1 MRVLIKSAR
10 HKPSNSHQEKSF
22 VMERKRILVFFIFMG
37 LFSLS
42 YWIGSLWDVP
52 LEDAEAFDEEFQELI
67 KDIDGIGIFLH
78 NSLIGLT
85 MFIPGFGIAWG
96 FFTSWQTGYAFAA
109 LTVLHPFL
117 NDLPGG
123 SLALLYFS
131 PFGAM
136 ELTAYSLG
144 MSRSFLLVHKLIKK
158 ISIKPDAKIVVI
170 EVGIAAGLLLAGGIL
185 EAYMIEITDVG
196 DFEFGQ

>member
-10 HKPSNSHQEKSF
+10 HKPSNSHAGKNF
-22 VMERKRILVFFIFMG
+22 PLERKRILVFFIFMG

-42 YWIGSLWDVP
+42 YWIGSMWDVP
-52 LEDAEAFDEEFQELI
+52 LEDAEAFNEEFQELI

-109 LTVLHPFL
+109 LAVMYPFL

-123 SLALLYFS
+123 ALALLYFS

-158 ISIKPDAKIVVI
+158 ISIKPDAKIVAI

-185 EAYMIEITDVG
+185 EAYMIEVAELEGTA
-196 DFEFGQ
+196 FG

>member
-42 YWIGSLWDVP
+42 YWIGSIFTVE
-52 LEDAEAFDEEFQELI
+52 LEEAEAFLEEFEELI
-67 KDIDGIGIFLH
+67 EDIDGIGIFLH
-78 NSLIGLT
+78 NSMIGLP

-109 LTVLHPFL
+109 LATTIPILREIP
-117 NDLPGG
+117 
-123 SLALLYFS
+123 SLALLYLS
-131 PFGAM
+131 PFGIM
-136 ELTAYSLG
+136 ELTAYSIG
-144 MSRSFLLVHKLIKK
+144 MSRSFLLIHKIIKK
-158 ISIKPDAKIVVI
+158 ISIKQDAKIVGI
-170 EVGIAAGLLLAGGIL
+170 EIAIVAGLLLAGGIL
-185 EAYMIEITDVG
+185 EAYMIEITDV
-196 DFEFGQ
+196 DIFESGQ

>member
-42 YWIGSLWDVP
+42 YWIGSIFPVE
-52 LEDAEAFDEEFQELI
+52 LEEAEAFLEEFEELI
-67 KDIDGIGIFLH
+67 EDIDGIGIFLH
-78 NSLIGLT
+78 NSMIGLP

-109 LTVLHPFL
+109 LATTIPILREIP
-117 NDLPGG
+117 
-123 SLALLYFS
+123 SLALLYLS
-131 PFGAM
+131 PFGIM
-136 ELTAYSLG
+136 ELTAYSIG
-144 MSRSFLLVHKLIKK
+144 MSRSFLLIHKIIKK
-158 ISIKPDAKIVVI
+158 ISIKQDAKIVGI
-170 EVGIAAGLLLAGGIL
+170 EIAIVAGLLLAGGIL
-185 EAYMIEITDVG
+185 EAYMIEITDV
-196 DFEFGQ
+196 DIFESGQ

>member
-42 YWIGSLWDVP
+42 YWIGSIFTVE
-52 LEDAEAFDEEFQELI
+52 LEEAEAFLEEFEELI
-67 KDIDGIGIFLH
+67 EDIDGIGIFLH
-78 NSLIGLT
+78 NSMIGLP

-109 LTVLHPFL
+109 LAVLYPFL

-123 SLALLYFS
+123 SLALLYLS
-131 PFGAM
+131 PFGIM
-136 ELTAYSLG
+136 ELTAYSIG
-144 MSRSFLLVHKLIKK
+144 MSRSFLLIHKIIKK
-158 ISIKPDAKIVVI
+158 ISIKQDAKIVGI
-170 EVGIAAGLLLAGGIL
+170 EIAIVAGLLLAGGIL
-185 EAYMIEITDVG
+185 EAYMIEVADV
-196 DFEFGQ
+196 DLFELGQ

>member
-22 VMERKRILVFFIFMG
+22 VLERKRILVFFIFMG

-42 YWIGSLWDVP
+42 FWIGSMWDVP
-52 LEDAEAFDEEFQELI
+52 LEDAEAFNEEFQELI
-67 KDIDGIGIFLH
+67 EDIDGIGIFLH
-78 NSLIGLT
+78 NSMIGLP

-109 LTVLHPFL
+109 LAVLYPFL

-123 SLALLYFS
+123 ALALLYLS
-131 PFGAM
+131 PFGIM
-136 ELTAYSLG
+136 ELTAYSIG

-158 ISIKPDAKIVVI
+158 ISIKPDAKIVGI
-170 EVGIAAGLLLAGGIL
+170 EIAIVAGLLLAGGIL
-185 EAYMIEITDVG
+185 EAYMIEIADV
-196 DFEFGQ
+196 DIFELGQ

>member
-22 VMERKRILVFFIFMG
+22 VLERKRILVFFIFMG

-42 YWIGSLWDVP
+42 YWIGSIFTVE
-52 LEDAEAFDEEFQELI
+52 LEEAEAFLEEFEELI
-67 KDIDGIGIFLH
+67 EDIDGIGIFLH
-78 NSLIGLT
+78 NSMIGLP

-109 LTVLHPFL
+109 LAVLYPFL

-123 SLALLYFS
+123 SLALLYLS
-131 PFGAM
+131 PFGIM
-136 ELTAYSLG
+136 ELTAYSIG
-144 MSRSFLLVHKLIKK
+144 MSRSFLLIHKIIKK
-158 ISIKPDAKIVVI
+158 ISIKQDAKIVGI
-170 EVGIAAGLLLAGGIL
+170 EIAIVAGLLLAGGIL
-185 EAYMIEITDVG
+185 EAYMIEITDV
-196 DFEFGQ
+196 DIFESGQ